1 LQEVTIETGKRK
13 PKSANAKKSLLR
25 EIYRNKY
32 TYILLLPAIVFFAI
46 FAYVPMY
53 GIVLAF
59 KDYMVGDS
67 IMGSPWIGLANFKE
81 LFQDTAFWH
90 AFLNTLRI
98 SFMNI
103 LIGFPVPI
111 ILAMAFNEL
120 KENGYRKFLQTIFT
134 FPNFLSWVI
143 LGGIFINFF
152 SSNGVIN
159 QLLSVIGLQRYE
171 FLANSNLIRP
181 ILYVTN
187 IWKGAGWGSI
197 VYLAAISNI
206 SPEIYE
212 AATMDGA
219 NRFQKLFHITWPGI
233 KSTAVVLLILAV
245 GGVMNGG
252 FDQIFNLSNSV
263 VQDATEIIDTY
274 IYRITFGATMVNYG
288 YSTAVGLFK
297 GVINFTLLFTANK
310 IANMLGERG
319 IF

>member
-1 LQEVTIETGKRK
+1 
-13 PKSANAKKSLLR
+13 
-25 EIYRNKY
+25 
-32 TYILLLPAIVFFAI
+32 
-46 FAYVPMY
+46 
-53 GIVLAF
+53 
-59 KDYMVGDS
+59 
-67 IMGSPWIGLANFKE
+67 
-81 LFQDTAFWH
+81 
-90 AFLNTLRI
+90 
-98 SFMNI
+98 
-103 LIGFPVPI
+103 
-111 ILAMAFNEL
+111 
-120 KENGYRKFLQTIFT
+120 
-134 FPNFLSWVI
+134 
-143 LGGIFINFF
+143 
-152 SSNGVIN
+152 
-159 QLLSVIGLQRYE
+159 
-171 FLANSNLIRP
+171 
-181 ILYVTN
+181 VTN